1 MKIECLKEI
10 VTLERLGN
18 FLEAAD
24 SLYMSQSS
32 LSRHVQRA
40 ESELGISLFDRTTR
54 KLTVSD
60 EGMIW
65 LPYMKEILK
74 VYDAFLKE
82 WNMQLHEN
90 PAELVIGHS
99 LQALAPYGITALL
112 GRFEQE
118 CADIRIA
125 SFETIREEKGFENNF
140 DFAFVREI
148 KGKEAPDFCRLC
160 MDEDMLVAILPKDHP
175 LAKAGQITLEQLK
188 YEEFVLTEK
197 KRFLSNLCLSEF
209 EKAGFDPNVV
219 YSGIHGR
226 NLIDMMIEEKCC
238 SLLLK
243 KAAKYLYGDL
253 VAVVDL
259 VPRIPIQI
267 NLIWAKR
274 QLSDPALRFVQFTE
288 AFLAEKAGERG

>member
-10 VTLERLGN
+10 ITLEKLGN

-40 ESELGISLFDRTTR
+40 ENELGISLFDRTTR

-65 LPYMKEILK
+65 MPYMKEIVS
-74 VYDAFLKE
+74 VYDEFMKNLGL
-82 WNMQLHEN
+82 QVHEN
-90 PAELVIGHS
+90 PVELVIGHS
-99 LQALAPYGITALL
+99 LQALAPYKITALL
-112 GRFEQE
+112 GKFEQE
-118 CADIRIA
+118 CADIRIV
-125 SFETIREEKGFENNF
+125 SFETIREENGFENNF

-148 KGKEAPDFCRLC
+148 KGKEAPGFHRLC
-160 MDEDMLVAILPKDHP
+160 IDEDMLVAILPKDHP
-175 LAKAGQITLEQLK
+175 LAGAEQVTLEQLK

-226 NLIDMMIEEKCC
+226 NLIDMLIEEKCC

-243 KAAKYLYGDL
+243 KAAQYLYGDF

-267 NLIWAKR
+267 NLIWPKR
-274 QLSDPALRFVQFTE
+274 PLNDPALRFVQF
-288 AFLAEKAGERG
+288 AENFFGRKREE